1 MRPLMSTMALDPA
14 GPRDHPP
21 GELTPHH
28 ESHDHGRP
36 RSPPRPLCLPRHRSS
51 RYQYRPTA
59 TAQPVGTPL
68 LRLPPTPGDTS
79 TAPTMLDALGDAAE
93 LQFAHSVARYS
104 HADWEREQHAEPT
117 CHAEMR
123 YITIGRPSALPPD
136 FLSCYL
142 SHQRPSFSDIQELAG
157 KGRLHA
163 TDDDIVLL
171 VRNSTPPP
179 TTDELS
185 SVGRAACLL
194 NGESIRIY
202 VPLLMHPR
210 IMLVCHSTASCH
222 LGTTCT
228 LRMLER
234 FYWWIGMNVCTRL

>member
-1 MRPLMSTMALDPA
+1 
-14 GPRDHPP
+14 
-21 GELTPHH
+21 
-28 ESHDHGRP
+28 
-36 RSPPRPLCLPRHRSS
+36 
-51 RYQYRPTA
+51 
-59 TAQPVGTPL
+59 
-68 LRLPPTPGDTS
+68 
-79 TAPTMLDALGDAAE
+79 
-93 LQFAHSVARYS
+93 
-104 HADWEREQHAEPT
+104 
-117 CHAEMR
+117 MR
-123 YITIGRPSALPPD
+123 YINTGRPSALPPD

-222 LGTTCT
+222 LG
-228 LRMLER
+228 LSL
-234 FYWWIGMNVCTRL
+234 IHI